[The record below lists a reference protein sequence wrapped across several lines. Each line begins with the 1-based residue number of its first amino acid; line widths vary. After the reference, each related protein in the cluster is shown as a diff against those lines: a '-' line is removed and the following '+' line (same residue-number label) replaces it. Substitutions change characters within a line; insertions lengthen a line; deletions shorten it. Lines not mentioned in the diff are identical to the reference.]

1 MECAATFDFVLE
13 ETPQIFYSHYMNAK
27 AGAFKNPIVSKILF
41 AFVIVASILLS
52 ACHKERT
59 SPQVEMETLFELNY
73 GNFEDELNAF
83 EIPSAGRIRISVE
96 MRDGFF
102 YILNG
107 EAKKIMELNS
117 YGDLLALYYNESD
130 NPRPSFAPLELTPNI
145 NSTKTAVP
153 YAFNEA
159 TAIALDSRKYLYVA
173 DCLPQSRQEVDPE
186 TNQVMSEIVVRF
198 DGDKK
203 FLNYIGRQGL
213 GGSPFPYIRDIFTTE
228 RDELVVLCST
238 TTGFFVYWFS
248 PEGYLLYS
256 IPIENSYVP
265 NPYVGEKGE
274 TFFSLET
281 IIPDLKERKLYLKVD
296 YFASYIDESSRV
308 QSGVE
313 YFSTLVHPFDIEQRT
328 FQTAIDVPPY
338 AEVSTDRFSNET
350 YQIPYGFLGVT
361 ETGWLCFI
369 VSTQEGFRIQLVQE
383 NGQRILKRDIQMNR
397 AETFF
402 CDFDLSKEGIVSAL
416 IVRKEK
422 ALVCWWRLDSLLQA
436 LIKD

>member
-1 MECAATFDFVLE
+1 MGCAATFDFFLE
-13 ETPQIFYSHYMNAK
+13 ETLQIFYSHCMNAR
-27 AGAFKNPIVSKILF
+27 ASAFKNPIAFKIF
-41 AFVIVASILLS
+41 FTFVFVIAILLS
-52 ACHKERT
+52 SCKKERA
-59 SPQVEMETLFELNY
+59 SAQVEMETLFELSY

-83 EIPSAGRIRISVE
+83 EIPAAGRIKISIE

-117 YGDLLALYYNESD
+117 YGDLIAIYYNESE
-130 NPRPSFAPLELTPNI
+130 NPRPSFAPLELTPT
-145 NSTKTAVP
+145 NSTKTAIP

-173 DCLPQSRQEVDPE
+173 DSLPQSRHETDPQ

-203 FLNYIGRQGL
+203 FLNYIGRQGP

-228 RDELVVLCST
+228 HDELVVLCST
-238 TTGFFVYWFS
+238 TSGFVVYWFS
-248 PEGYLLYS
+248 PDGYLLYS
-256 IPIENSYVP
+256 IPIENSNLP
-265 NPYVGEKGE
+265 NPFAAERGE

-281 IIPDLKERKLYLKVD
+281 VIPDLKEHKLYLKVD

-313 YFSTLVHPFDIEQRT
+313 YFSTLVHPFDIEQGT
-328 FQTAIDVPPY
+328 FQSAIDVPPY
-338 AEVSTDRFSNET
+338 EDVSSDRFSNET
-350 YQIPYGFLGVT
+350 YQIPYDFLGVT

-369 VSTQEGFRIQLVQE
+369 VSTEDGFRIQLVQE
-383 NGQRILKRDIQMNR
+383 NGQRILKRDIHMNR

-436 LIKD
+436 FIKD

>member
-1 MECAATFDFVLE
+1 MGCVATFDFILE
-13 ETPQIFYSHYMNAK
+13 ETPKIFYSHCMNASS
-27 AGAFKNPIVSKILF
+27 GAFKNPIALKTLF
-41 AFVIVASILLS
+41 AFTLAACALLPSCKKDRASS
-52 ACHKERT
+52 
-59 SPQVEMETLFELNY
+59 QVEMETLFDLGY

-83 EIPSAGRIRISVE
+83 EIPSAGRIKISLE

-117 YGDLLALYYNESD
+117 YGDLIALYYNESD
-130 NPRPSFAPLELTPNI
+130 NPRPSFAPLELATA

-159 TAIALDSRKYLYVA
+159 VAIALDSRKYLYVA
-173 DCLPQSRQEVDPE
+173 DSLPQSRHEVDPE

-198 DGDKK
+198 DGDKH
-203 FLNYIGRQGL
+203 FLNYIGRQGS

-238 TTGFFVYWFS
+238 ATGFFVYWFS

-256 IPIENSYVP
+256 IPIENSSVP
-265 NPYVGEKGE
+265 NPFIAEKGE
-274 TFFSLET
+274 TFSSLET
-281 IIPDLKERKLYLKVD
+281 VIPDLKERKLYLKVD

-328 FQTAIDVPPY
+328 FQSAIDVPPY
-338 AEVSTDRFSNET
+338 EEVSSDRFSNET

-369 VSTQEGFRIQLVQE
+369 VSTQGGFRIQLVQE
-383 NGQRILKRDIQMNR
+383 DGQRILKRDIQMNR
-397 AETFF
+397 AEIFF

-422 ALVCWWRLDSLLQA
+422 ASVCWWRLDSLLQA